1 MRARFFAA
9 FFFGDFLA
17 LSERWVCSSGGS
29 NIQGRPT
36 AIDDNEQLSYERIFL
51 ADVEP
56 LKEQPTFLVADTF
69 NKFKALTPQH
79 HLGRKASRPR
89 KILCVRGSP
98 KIQRKIAPAL
108 ITSECLIDFVEP
120 SLCQFSGFD
129 HCPWAPPCCPK
140 RPSACLLQ
148 PKAIP
153 DFRPNTLH
161 AFFPEGQDQ
170 EVCRPNQDR
179 HQT

>member
-1 MRARFFAA
+1 
-9 FFFGDFLA
+9 
-17 LSERWVCSSGGS
+17 RWVCSSGGS
-29 NIQGRPT
+29 NIKGRPT

-98 KIQRKIAPAL
+98 TIQRKIAPAL

-129 HCPWAPPCCPK
+129 HCPSPPP
-140 RPSACLLQ
+140 RVPNPQCLAQL
-148 PKAIP
+148 PCKALPTCSPTRCI
-153 DFRPNTLH
+153 
-161 AFFPEGQDQ
+161 
-170 EVCRPNQDR
+170 
-179 HQT
+179 